1 MKNVGFIKSIVVVLV
16 GMIQNLLI
24 LFGIRPDKR
33 KLDSSFTFATGTS
46 AKRLDVEFKMD
57 NFIKQQGKPTTKQQ
71 IKGRFSRKVLRLR
84 MRMQSGYVWGT
95 IGVSAVSKAI
105 KKGYRVILSR
115 KVRKFYSK
123 HYNIPF
129 VVYRGN

>member
-1 MKNVGFIKSIVVVLV
+1 MKNAGFIKSIVVVLV
-16 GMIQNLLI
+16 SMIQNLLI
-24 LFGIRPDKR
+24 VLGLHPDTR
-33 KLDSSFTFATGTS
+33 KLVATATN
-46 AKRLDVEFKMD
+46 KLEVEFQMD
-57 NFIKQQGKPTTKQQ
+57 HFLKQQRKPKTKQQ

-84 MRMQSGYVWGT
+84 MRLQSGYVWGT
-95 IGVSAVSKAI
+95 IGISAVSKAI

-129 VVYRGN
+129 VIYRGN